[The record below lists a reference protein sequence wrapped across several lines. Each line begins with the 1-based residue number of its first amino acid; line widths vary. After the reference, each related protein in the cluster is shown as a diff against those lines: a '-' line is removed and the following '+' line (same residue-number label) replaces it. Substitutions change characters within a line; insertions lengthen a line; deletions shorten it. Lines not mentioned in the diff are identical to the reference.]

1 MENNDFWFSELLG
14 SLLASLDQLRIANK
28 LDSDPLLMI
37 CHRNPLVNLLNE
49 LFISKQAV
57 IFDSADAYRFMG
69 IILAKSEFLS
79 KISSRSQSITQTL
92 RGSQKNLIF

>member
-1 MENNDFWFSELLG
+1 
-14 SLLASLDQLRIANK
+14 
-28 LDSDPLLMI
+28 MI
-37 CHRNPLVNLLNE
+37 CHRNPLVNKLNDRGRIIH
-49 LFISKQAV
+49 FKSV